1 MLQSYFQDVQW
12 SNAFKT
18 RCYLLGFVGI
28 FFYFLLITYLKH
40 LEFVCLQ
47 FELSFS
53 RCFCFSFSGIWF
65 ASFLFALCSCLQRRQ
80 TSIPLDGNKLDDT
93 VLEHPWLLQWL
104 GVLGLCDQAGASFTM
119 PSCQHCPA
127 NLLPWIA
134 SLAAAGK
141 GWDTLTRL
149 SGGLTCIFFPNR
161 NIPKTPKELFQTLG
175 NILLKNK
182 IKLWIFQTQKSRSAW
197 NKIN

>member
-104 GVLGLCDQAGASFTM
+104 GVLGLCDQAGAVW
-119 PSCQHCPA
+119 PCPA
-127 NLLPWIA
+127 VSTALQICSLGLHPLLL
-134 SLAAAGK
+134 LAKVG
-141 GWDTLTRL
+141 TLWQGCQVD
-149 SGGLTCIFFPNR
+149 SPVYFFLTETFQKHPRNFF
-161 NIPKTPKELFQTLG
+161 
-175 NILLKNK
+175 
-182 IKLWIFQTQKSRSAW
+182 KL
-197 NKIN
+197 